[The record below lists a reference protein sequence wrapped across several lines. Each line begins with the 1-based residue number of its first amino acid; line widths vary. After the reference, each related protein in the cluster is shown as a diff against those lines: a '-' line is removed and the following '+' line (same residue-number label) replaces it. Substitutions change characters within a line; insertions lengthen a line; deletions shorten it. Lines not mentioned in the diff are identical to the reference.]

1 MLIAGKI
8 PLRSVM
14 NRLAEDRAV
23 LHSEGDL
30 QHAFG
35 RAIWEIDPQVQ
46 VRAEIRQQGIAP
58 VRQVLDMSCSTS
70 SGRTAIEFKFHPGS
84 GRGKD
89 RWGDEFV
96 HRQQGADDVLRHG
109 FVKDISR
116 LESFCK
122 DPRWSNG
129 LALLVSNVPALWNE
143 PTRASHER
151 QDRDFRL
158 HEGTTLQKT
167 LSWAGQ
173 QEHSNALTLQGSYE
187 LRWRDYAPPVEGIGQ
202 FRYLAV
208 EVAGVRDQKS

>member
-8 PLRSVM
+8 PLQSVM
-14 NRLAEDRAV
+14 DRLSEEREV

-35 RAIWEIDPQVQ
+35 RVVWEIDPAIQ
-46 VRAEIRQQGIAP
+46 VRAEIRQPGNVP
-58 VRQVLDMSCSTS
+58 GRRVLDMSCSS
-70 SGRTAIEFKFHPGS
+70 PAGRTAIEFKYYPGM

-89 RWGDEFV
+89 RRGEEFV
-96 HRQQGADDVLRHG
+96 LPQQDADDLLRLG
-109 FVKDISR
+109 FVSDICR
-116 LESFCK
+116 LESFCL
-122 DPRWSNG
+122 DPQWSNG
-129 LALLVSNVPALWNE
+129 LALLVSSVPALWNE
-143 PTRASHER
+143 STRAGHES

-173 QEHSNALTLQGSYE
+173 QEHSNARSLQGSYV
-187 LRWRDYAPPVEGIGQ
+187 LRWEKYAPPIEGVGQ

-208 EVAGVRDQKS
+208 EVAGDRSQQS